1 MLVKTEGIVLNKIDY
16 SDSGIIIKIYTNNFG
31 LQSFLVR
38 GVHRKK
44 STQRASLFMPLS
56 ILEIVFYN
64 KENQEIKIPKEI
76 RLAYPFQ
83 SIQIN
88 LIKANMAVFIAEM
101 LLKSIRETFP
111 DNRKYE
117 FIKSSILHFDLQE
130 EGIANFHLSFLIKL
144 SNYLGFSITE
154 KCAEEMVN
162 DSSLIQINPILIML
176 NQNYL
181 ALSQIN
187 ITNNQRREL
196 LQFIIN
202 HYQQHIENFGEL
214 KSLEVLKQ
222 VFE

>member
-16 SDSGIIIKIYTNNFG
+16 TDSGIIVKIYTKNFG
-31 LQSFLVR
+31 LLSFLVR
-38 GVHRKK
+38 GIHRKK
-44 STQRASLFMPLS
+44 SAQKASLFMPLS

-76 RLAYPFQ
+76 RLAYPFH

-88 LIKANMAVFIAEM
+88 LIKASMAVFIAEI

-111 DNRKYE
+111 DNRKYD

-130 EGIANFHLSFLIKL
+130 EGFSNFHLSFLIKL
-144 SNYLGFSITE
+144 SNYLGISITQ
-154 KCAEEMVN
+154 KYAEENVC
-162 DSSLIQINPILIML
+162 DTRFIQINPILALL

-187 ITNNQRREL
+187 ISNNQRREL

-202 HYQQHIENFGEL
+202 YYQQHIENFGEL